1 VGQSRPQSITRTVAQ
16 GFESPLCYQPMQ
28 SLQRVSS
35 SEVLHTHS
43 LRAAWSVEQ
52 ILGLAV
58 RLASRLEEK
67 AAT

>member
-1 VGQSRPQSITRTVAQ
+1 MP
-16 GFESPLCYQPMQ
+16 FEFPGTLGIQPMQ

-58 RLASRLEEK
+58 RLASELEEK